1 MCCSVASWSRARV
14 NVAFGLAPK
23 KEVYAGLAW
32 RLAEAIG
39 AIAVVPE
46 YRLAP
51 EHSLEDA
58 IADAV
63 AAYAALTTRHPERPV
78 LLSGEDAG
86 AHLALH
92 VALQARRSGLRPP
105 VGTHLISPL
114 VDLELTADSLA
125 RNSGR
130 DPWWSRDRLVTSVG
144 AAIQAMEPEDPRVSL
159 VASDLSGLAPLLI
172 HAAEQEVLV
181 DDARR
186 LADDA
191 RSHGVEV
198 ALEVVPDSVHS
209 FPLFEDLPETARAL
223 ADLARFATAVGASP
237 VATASGAAS

>member
-63 AAYAALTTRHPERPV
+63 
-78 LLSGEDAG
+78 DASMS
-86 AHLALH
+86 
-92 VALQARRSGLRPP
+92 V
-105 VGTHLISPL
+105 
-114 VDLELTADSLA
+114 
-125 RNSGR
+125 NS
-130 DPWWSRDRLVTSVG
+130 SRAGKS
-144 AAIQAMEPEDPRVSL
+144 
-159 VASDLSGLAPLLI
+159 
-172 HAAEQEVLV
+172 
-181 DDARR
+181 
-186 LADDA
+186 
-191 RSHGVEV
+191 
-198 ALEVVPDSVHS
+198 
-209 FPLFEDLPETARAL
+209 
-223 ADLARFATAVGASP
+223 
-237 VATASGAAS
+237 